1 MNHLL
6 RLSIVYALH
15 LLFPT
20 FYGLALVS
28 RINKIMVSF
37 AKESFYRHDILQK
50 RPIILIDPTDR
61 SHPIAFFLSSSRH
74 THSAQVFP
82 RRVRKQS
89 RNHDLDQYS
98 AHEQD
103 LLPRIK

>member
-1 MNHLL
+1 M
-6 RLSIVYALH
+6 I
-15 LLFPT
+15 F
-20 FYGLALVS
+20 
-28 RINKIMVSF
+28 
-37 AKESFYRHDILQK
+37 
-50 RPIILIDPTDR
+50 IDPTDR
-61 SHPIAFFLSSSRH
+61 SHPIAFFLSSSRHTLQYTATPRHTLQHTATHLLQATSWQQMQHKSLATPRNTLQHPATPRH